1 MNCMPQEGNSL
12 RILPVFRSWPGA
24 FLTLSFDMASLI
36 SENDYLGIGKSIC
49 PAALRKSVT
58 SLSCCKS
65 SNAKGLKTF
74 VR

>member
-1 MNCMPQEGNSL
+1 MMNCMPQEGNSL

-36 SENDYLGIGKSIC
+36 SENENLGIGK
-49 PAALRKSVT
+49 LRKSVT

-65 SNAKGLKTF
+65 CDAKGLKT
-74 VR
+74 VAR